1 MKKNKMFGLC
11 VLAAATVLGLGACA
25 QGGGTVSSDA
35 ATTESSSSKVESSE
49 SESSV
54 SVHTHTSDGVWHHDE
69 KEHWHECAEDGEKL
83 DVAEHVFTETVV
95 DPTDEANGYTLH
107 SCECGYSYKDNETV
121 KTYALGFNGG
131 DYAFAI
137 GLPEKAKKGDAIS
150 FKVTVES
157 GYEVTGVTAKAGE
170 EEIALDGTLA
180 AGFSF
185 TMPGEAVQIEVKTDG
200 AYFKA
205 SGASEGEDGVVL
217 QPEDENAS
225 AKKISDFIYGYIVDG
240 VKTTGTELF
249 ARAGKEVAV
258 LTNYVAIA
266 DNVKYSVGGVELEP
280 ETYER
285 VEGEGD
291 DAKTTTYSVVKFT
304 MPNHSVDV
312 NVTAEEREYDLA
324 IDAPDYVVATMY
336 TLDADN
342 NKVTVT
348 KVKGGTTVYL
358 SVALD
363 DDHDD
368 GNYRIDS
375 VQAVYKQRSGFVISD
390 DYTETKSSVFE
401 TSTGSGIYSYKI
413 NTYTSYYGPVTFKIN
428 TIEATY
434 ASEAWVGT
442 YGGAEIYGS
451 KVIYAQ
457 NSTLTLDGFGKAVIG
472 GGWSNYTKYVRAI
485 EDVPTAKRISLA
497 SSASDL
503 TKEASYIYYD
513 GGIAVAPDS
522 FGTSKTDFHV
532 LVKDKAASDLTFTY
546 DDGGTVSSVV
556 FLKIADA
563 EGNSLGN
570 VLSMGSTYY
579 INVEIEFDEGYTA
592 VNSSSHFTVKKDG
605 TAVATYPLSE

>member
-1 MKKNKMFGLC
+1 MKKNKTFGLC

-25 QGGGTVSSDA
+25 QGGGAISSET
-35 ATTESSSSKVESSE
+35 ATTESASSEVESSE

-54 SVHTHTSDGVWHHDE
+54 SIHTHTSDGAWHYDE

-83 DVAEHVFTETVV
+83 DVAAHTFTETVV
-95 DPTDEANGYTLH
+95 EPTDEANGYTLH

-131 DYAFAI
+131 DYAFAF
-137 GLPEKAKKGDAIS
+137 GLPEKAKKGETIS

-157 GYEVTGVTAKAGE
+157 GYEVTAVTAKAGE
-170 EEIALDGTLA
+170 TEITLDGTLA

-205 SGASEGEDGVVL
+205 TGASEGEKGVVL
-217 QPEDENAS
+217 QPADENAS
-225 AKKISDFIYGYIVDG
+225 ARKIADFIYGYIVDG

-249 ARAGKEVAV
+249 ARAGKEVTI

-266 DNVKYSVGGVELEP
+266 DNVKYTVEGTELVP
-280 ETYER
+280 TTYEW
-285 VEGEGD
+285 VEGEGES
-291 DAKTTTYSVVKFT
+291 AKTTTYSAVQFT

-312 NVTAEEREYDLA
+312 KVTAEEREYELA
-324 IDAPDYVVATMY
+324 IDAPDYVTASMY
-336 TLDADN
+336 TLDEDN
-342 NKVTVT
+342 NKTTVT

-358 SVALD
+358 SLKLD
-363 DDHDD
+363 GEHDN
-368 GNYRIDS
+368 GNYKIDS
-375 VQAVYKQRSGFVISD
+375 VKAIYKQRSGCIVSEN
-390 DYTETKSSVFE
+390 YTETSSSVFE
-401 TSTGSGIYSYKI
+401 TSTGSGIYSYKVS
-413 NTYTSYYGPVTFKIN
+413 TFTSFYGPISFKVN

-434 ASEAWVGT
+434 ANEAWVGS

-451 KVIYAQ
+451 SVVYAHKT
-457 NSTLTLDGFGKAVIG
+457 TLTLDGFGKAVIG
-472 GGWSNYTKYVRAI
+472 GGWSNYTRYVRAV

-503 TKEASYIYYD
+503 TKESSYIYYD

-532 LVKDKAASDLTFTY
+532 VVKDKTGSELTFTY
-546 DDGGTVSSVV
+546 DEGGTVSSIV

-563 EGNSLGN
+563 DGNSLGN
-570 VLSMGSTYY
+570 VLSMGDTYY
-579 INVEIEFDEGYTA
+579 INVDIEFEDGYTA
-592 VNSSSHFTVKKDG
+592 VNSSSHFTVKKNG
-605 TAVATYPLSE
+605 TAVATWPLS